1 MGEESTEAFM
11 RRYGEL
17 MNAGVQTG
25 KADGKQ
31 LAAMFAESC
40 VASSP
45 AGIAVVG
52 GDADYGKMIEDGISN
67 YTRIGGIAFVVERLK
82 IEPIN
87 EQHDLARIGWRFDY
101 ARPADGKLGTIRFE
115 NVYFVSQVGETPKIF
130 AWVTPDEQA
139 ALQEH
144 GLA

>member
-1 MGEESTEAFM
+1 MAKESTEAFM

-17 MNAGVQTG
+17 MDAGVRSG

-31 LAAMFAESC
+31 LAEMFAESC

-52 GDADYGKMIEDGISN
+52 GDADYGKMIEDGIAN
-67 YTRIGGIAFVVERLK
+67 YKRIGGTAFVIENLK

-87 EQHDLARIGWRFDY
+87 DQHDLARVGWRFDY
-101 ARPADGKLGTIRFE
+101 TRPKDGKSGSVSFE

-139 ALQEH
+139 TLQEH